1 MCRTAGG
8 GELGDFRAS
17 SLGTLVQMVRS
28 GIGVTLLPALA
39 SEIEVTQNPG
49 LVLLPFTH
57 PRPYRTIG
65 LAWRPTSARVAEYE
79 LLGELI
85 EERAPVS

>member
-28 GIGVTLLPALA
+28 GIGVTLLPGLA
-39 SEIEVTQNPG
+39 NDIEVDQTPG
-49 LVLLPFTH
+49 LVSLPFTR

-85 EERAPVS
+85 EEHAPAM